1 MCELSL
7 ICSYVAVCKFCAVRR
22 VVIICCYLLFA
33 TYSTCFLIFVFKSIF
48 SFFVLFFHI
57 LCILFLY
64 ILILFCALF
73 LYFCCLFPNFV
84 QF

>member
-48 SFFVLFFHI
+48 SFFVLFFSYFMYSI
-57 LCILFLY
+57 FVYFDIVLCIVSLFL
-64 ILILFCALF
+64 LSLS
-73 LYFCCLFPNFV
+73 
-84 QF
+84 